1 MSPKAPDLEGDDDDP
16 VLSPAEQD
24 RLLDEALE
32 ETFPASDAIA
42 PMRSPQ
48 ASGTRPT
55 VRVKRVYEPA
65 APEDGARVLVD
76 RLWPRGLSKG
86 AAGLAAWIKDIAP
99 SEGLRKWF
107 GHDPAR
113 WPEFHRRYTAE
124 LRGHADQLDRL
135 RTLARTGPITLVY
148 AAHDELHNDA
158 VVLREFLLKPG
169 KIRTSLTPDR

>member
-1 MSPKAPDLEGDDDDP
+1 MSPKAPDLEDSGDDP

-48 ASGTRPT
+48 ASGTRPAI
-55 VRVKRVYEPA
+55 RVKRVYEPA
-65 APEDGARVLVD
+65 GPDDGARVLVD

-86 AAGLAAWIKDIAP
+86 AADVAVWIKDIAP

-107 GHDPAR
+107 GHDPQR
-113 WPEFHRRYTAE
+113 WPEFRQRYIAE
-124 LRGHADQLDRL
+124 LDANPAARARLDELL
-135 RTLARTGPITLVY
+135 RAGPVTLLF
-148 AAHDELHNDA
+148 AAHDEARNNAIILA
-158 VVLREFLLKPG
+158 EYLAGASE
-169 KIRTSLTPDR
+169 